1 MSHPGFSRDAPPPK
15 LNNATEYGFLM
26 TDNMEEPVI
35 KDGKV
40 VNQDLNLTE
49 GANKTASNQTD
60 NSTIYNDTGPVTF
73 KVKKLVNPAMKKST
87 FVLPYEAEN
96 ND

>member
-1 MSHPGFSRDAPPPK
+1 VSNPGYSRDAPPPK
-15 LNNATEYGFLM
+15 LNTATEYGFLM
-26 TDNMEEPVI
+26 TDNMEEPEI

-40 VNQDLNLTE
+40 VNQDLNSTE
-49 GANKTASNQTD
+49 GANKTASNATD
-60 NSTIYNDTGPVTF
+60 NSTITNDTGPVTF

-87 FVLPYEAEN
+87 YMPPYEAEN